1 MSAQIITA
9 DLVSL
14 GLSPASTDALIERL
28 SAQLAAQGRV
38 TDGETFAADVRARE
52 AQIPTGMEG
61 RVALPHAKSDAV
73 LVPSI
78 AVATVPGG
86 LDFSGPDGDA
96 TLVFLVAT
104 PTGGADVH
112 LGLLQALARQLLDA
126 HWADT
131 LRALSDPAI
140 VARFVADAVAD

>member
-1 MSAQIITA
+1 MSPQIITA

-14 GLSPASTDALIERL
+14 GLAPASKDALIEQL

-61 RVALPHAKSDAV
+61 RVALPHAKSDTV

-78 AVATVPGG
+78 AVATVPAG
-86 LDFSGPDGDA
+86 LDFAGPDGDA
-96 TLVFLVAT
+96 TLVFLLAT
-104 PTGGADVH
+104 PTTGANVH
-112 LGLLQALARQLLDA
+112 LGLLQALARQLVDEG
-126 HWADT
+126 WADT

-140 VARFVADAVAD
+140 VARFVADAVAS